1 MQQQW
6 SQFLYSIHYLTPT
19 VHKNFAEIN
28 TLNCLKNMP
37 GYNKVLY
44 YNTAHKYKNIIITS
58 FSLAAVTRTSNTY
71 EACIH
76 WEFNAGEN
84 LQLSV
89 PYFM

>member
-1 MQQQW
+1 M
-6 SQFLYSIHYLTPT
+6 
-19 VHKNFAEIN
+19 
-28 TLNCLKNMP
+28 
-37 GYNKVLY
+37 
-44 YNTAHKYKNIIITS
+44 
-58 FSLAAVTRTSNTY
+58 AAVIRSATTY